1 MSRSQSV
8 EIPKDQKVADWT
20 GFHQQVSSPE
30 RKDEVSKVIYLPS
43 IGDWKII
50 VSILQ
55 EVLRK
60 VKAKAETIDLKEED
74 LVLDHASYKLVLKV
88 LMDPKNEKL
97 ESFINLR
104 IGGFHTSCI
113 YISVIGKRFVARSLH

>member
-30 RKDEVSKVIYLPS
+30 RKDEVSSYLLAEY
-43 IGDWKII
+43 WRII

-97 ESFINLR
+97 KSFINLR

-113 YISVIGKRFVARSLH
+113 YISVIGKRFAARSLH